1 MKTTKTRILLADDH
15 ALLRMGL
22 KALID
27 VQRDMAVV
35 GEAEDGEAA
44 VAALPEVYA
53 YVPIHR
59 AGDVIRSTASVQ
71 QVFCYL
77 HLLFDDEQ
85 ELSALADRISGMLS
99 VKDEDGKDLLF
110 RLYRF

>member
-44 VAALPEVYA
+44 VADSLAAAEL
-53 YVPIHR
+53 YVPD
-59 AGDVIRSTASVQ
+59 GTA
-71 QVFCYL
+71 
-77 HLLFDDEQ
+77 
-85 ELSALADRISGMLS
+85 IT
-99 VKDEDGKDLLF
+99 
-110 RLYRF
+110 